1 VQLVGL
7 KVPVLFVVK
16 VTLPVGVVG
25 VDDVSV
31 TVAVQLVLVPAV
43 TLLGEQ
49 ETPVVVVWRG
59 AGVDASRNVP
69 WLDE

>member
-1 VQLVGL
+1 MQLVGL

-43 TLLGEQ
+43 TVLGEQ
-49 ETPVVVVWRG
+49 ETLVVVVWRG
-59 AGVDASRNVP
+59 GGVDASRNVP